1 MASSTPTAQVKP
13 IPRATGS
20 VVCPEDLARPKVFDV
35 TDFGARTDAT
45 PEHNQR
51 AINAAIQAAAEAGG
65 GTVTLPAGRF
75 ETYTVVLASNVNLNI
90 PRGATLASGRYAIRE
105 GVIDFTGEGFTQ
117 EGQDG
122 NSLAPEVNR
131 YVGLQDHAHSYLRN
145 CLIWGDRVRNVMVY
159 GDGLI
164 DGSWVD
170 EHGVRHD
177 ALAYADPQDPL
188 RRDQPGY
195 TTEWFG
201 NKGIALFGCEHV
213 VLKDFSMLM
222 GGHFAIIA
230 TGTDD
235 LLVEGL
241 TVDTN
246 RDGIDI
252 DSVADCTVRRC
263 TFNTMHDDAIVV
275 KSSYGAQRFKDS
287 HNILI
292 EDCTVCGYDIG
303 SVLAGNPTVDRQ
315 ACYPAMG
322 PIGRV
327 KLGTEA
333 TGGYSLVTIR
343 NIRFRRCTGLALEA
357 VDGSDMTD
365 IVAENLQMDG
375 VTACPVFIRV
385 GDRAR
390 FPVTG
395 HGTDQLRAPE
405 GDVRLDEPE
414 WVLPNLPGE
423 YEIHPARRYVPS
435 YRHAPAT
442 FDGGRVLSV
451 VDQQDPVRVNPANV
465 AVVDGVR
472 HPWRYDEAAHAYVP
486 DESVTLSDHDV
497 LGMGNAVGAAR
508 PARCKRVEITNVKAR
523 DVDPRYAIIVSGCV
537 DARVSD
543 LRLTNIDV
551 TYRGGFTLRD
561 AAEQR
566 FVHTDWTFG
575 QTDLARETTP
585 LDWFV
590 QQDRPYTMPRVRF
603 DEASGAWVDD
613 PFNIP
618 EAPRAYPEPVQ
629 FGITPAYGMLLRHVD
644 GVVASNVRLGWNV
657 EDTRPAVV
665 LDDVHGARLER
676 LDADTA
682 PDVPVVVEVEHRR
695 RRRTCFEFVPDEPY
709 FTTRVEDAAYPRGV
723 KAERVTIDNP
733 EAATPPDSLYA
744 LPTLPSVENGYR
756 YDVPN
761 ADRPLPRTAYLPYFL
776 MPSRVDAAAGDEI
789 RLSVTVRD
797 PLPGADPQI
806 VRAQG
811 LPDGAAF
818 DGATFAWTPA
828 AGQRGVH
835 HARFAFD
842 VAGTAVEHDVAIVV
856 R

>member
-1 MASSTPTAQVKP
+1 MSTTTEKRVRPR

-20 VVCPEDLARPKVFDV
+20 VVTPKDLAKPRLFSVL
-35 TDFGARTDAT
+35 DFGASPDAS
-45 PEHNQR
+45 PASNQK
-51 AINAAIQAAAEAGG
+51 AINAAIRAAADAGG
-65 GTVTLPAGRF
+65 GTVTIPEGRF
-75 ETYTVVLASNVNLNI
+75 ETYTVVLASNVNLRI
-90 PRGATLASGRYAIRE
+90 DRGATLASGRYAIRE
-105 GVIDFTGEGFTQ
+105 GVIDFTGEGFAQ

-122 NSLAPEVNR
+122 NSLEPEVNR

-145 CLIWGDRVRNVMVY
+145 CLIWGDRVRNAMIY
-159 GDGLI
+159 GEGLI

-177 ALAYADPQDPL
+177 ALAYADPQDPP

-201 NKGIALFGCEHV
+201 NKGIALFDCAHI
-213 VLKDFSMLM
+213 VLRDFSMLM

-235 LLVEGL
+235 LLVENL

-252 DSVADCTVRRC
+252 DSVADCTVRGC

-303 SVLAGNPTVDRQ
+303 SVLAGNPTTDRQ

-365 IVAENLQMDG
+365 IVAENLEMDG

-423 YEIHPARRYVPS
+423 YDVYPVRRYVPS
-435 YRHAPAT
+435 YRRVATT
-442 FDGGRVLSV
+442 FDGGRTLTV
-451 VDQQDPVRVNPANV
+451 VDQRDPVHVNPANFTET
-465 AVVDGVR
+465 DGVR
-472 HPWRYDEAAHAYVP
+472 HPYRYDETAHAYVP
-486 DESVTLSDHDV
+486 DESVTLTDHDV
-497 LGMGNAVGAAR
+497 LCMGNAVGAAR
-508 PARCKRVEITNVKAR
+508 PARCERVEITNVKAR
-523 DVDPRYAIIVSGCV
+523 DVDPRYAIIVAGCV
-537 DARVSD
+537 DGRIRD
-543 LRLTNIDV
+543 LRLTNVDV
-551 TYRGGFTLRD
+551 TFRGGYTLRD

-566 FVHTDWTFG
+566 FVRTDWTFG

-590 QQDRPYTMPRVRF
+590 QQDREYTMPRVRF
-603 DEASGAWVDD
+603 DAATGEWVDD
-613 PFNIP
+613 PYNVP
-618 EAPRAYPEPVQ
+618 EAARAYPEPVQ
-629 FGITPAYGMLLRHVD
+629 FGITPAYGMYVRHAD
-644 GVVASNVRLGWNV
+644 DVVASNVRLRWNV

-665 LDDVHGARLER
+665 LDDVHGVRLER
-676 LDADTA
+676 LDADAA
-682 PDVPVVVEVEHRR
+682 PDVPAVVEVEHRR
-695 RRRTCFEFVPDEPY
+695 KRRTCFEFVPEEPY
-709 FTTRVEDAAYPRGV
+709 FATRVEDAAYPADTAV
-723 KAERVTIDNP
+723 ERVTIDNP
-733 EAATPPDSLYA
+733 EAATPPDSLYPH
-744 LPTLPSVENGYR
+744 PTLPSLENGYR
-756 YDVPN
+756 YATPN

-776 MPSRVDAAAGDEI
+776 MPSRVDAAAGEELALD
-789 RLSVTVRD
+789 VTVRD
-797 PLPGADPQI
+797 PLPGAGPMA
-806 VRAQG
+806 VRATG

-818 DGATFAWTPA
+818 DGRRIVWTPA
-828 AGQRGVH
+828 DGQRGVH
-835 HARFAFD
+835 HARLAFD
-842 VAGTAVEHDVAIVV
+842 VAGTVVEHDVAIVV